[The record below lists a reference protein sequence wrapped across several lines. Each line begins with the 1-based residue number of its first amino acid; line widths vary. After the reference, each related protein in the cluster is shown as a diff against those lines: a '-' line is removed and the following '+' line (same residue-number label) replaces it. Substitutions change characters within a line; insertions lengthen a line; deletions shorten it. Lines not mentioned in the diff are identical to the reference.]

1 MCGTLLYGDPTLN
14 TSACSNNK
22 FGPPMDRDGN
32 QLPNPESAEAVGKQP
47 PCFLR
52 WSPSVFAKEL
62 PEVFEHN
69 PDNNRLRLK
78 KGAKAPWLRECCPE
92 NTTDRWAYCADCYDQ
107 WHRSSGKRL
116 RGHITYRDKASQGKV
131 KSARPE
137 PTGDPLPDQPAAQP
151 AALDATDDPI
161 EDGDVD
167 VEMDADEHVGDDDQP
182 EGIVVDTTVEDVAG
196 RMDEDDG
203 GVYPDDVL
211 ATLAAPEQKPP
222 KLPTLKEYKKK
233 WDQQYA
239 LHARSPKGNFS
250 HTNLSPN
257 IVPQLWQN
265 CPWVPFD
272 ILTADTA
279 SDEAHARLSR
289 CVLLLRQRCWPFAC
303 SPVSHASLP
312 K

>member
-14 TSACSNNK
+14 TSACSNKK

-32 QLPNPESAEAVGKQP
+32 QLPNPESAETVGKQP

-69 PDNNRLRLK
+69 PDNNRLNLK
-78 KGAKAPWLRECCPE
+78 KGAKAPWLRECCPDS
-92 NTTDRWAYCADCYDQ
+92 TTDRWAYCGDCYDQ

-137 PTGDPLPDQPAAQP
+137 PTGDPSAEQPAAQP

-167 VEMDADEHVGDDDQP
+167 VEMDAGAHVGDDDQP
-182 EGIVVDTTVEDVAG
+182 ECVVVDTAVEDVTG
-196 RMDEDDG
+196 RMG
-203 GVYPDDVL
+203 
-211 ATLAAPEQKPP
+211 
-222 KLPTLKEYKKK
+222 
-233 WDQQYA
+233 
-239 LHARSPKGNFS
+239 KGQDWA
-250 HTNLSPN
+250 
-257 IVPQLWQN
+257 VQL
-265 CPWVPFD
+265 CPGIYLMHD
-272 ILTADTA
+272 CI
-279 SDEAHARLSR
+279 E
-289 CVLLLRQRCWPFAC
+289 C
-303 SPVSHASLP
+303 
-312 K
+312 